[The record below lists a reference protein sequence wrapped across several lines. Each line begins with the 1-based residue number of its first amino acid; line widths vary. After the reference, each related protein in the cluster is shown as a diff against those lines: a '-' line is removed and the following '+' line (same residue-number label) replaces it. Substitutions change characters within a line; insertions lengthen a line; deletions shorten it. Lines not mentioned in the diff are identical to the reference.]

1 MGAPAATGFI
11 RPVQRILS
19 ILGWLALILLST
31 YITVVNVSAW
41 TWFTNNQAQG
51 GSAYW
56 GEAARDAGMA
66 LVSLAA
72 VIASYAIAR
81 RRRLTGIRRVGSA
94 MGWALIIEVPL
105 LIFAMIVAGPF

>member
-1 MGAPAATGFI
+1 M
-11 RPVQRILS
+11 LS
-19 ILGWLALILLST
+19 VVGWLVLILLSG
-31 YITVVNVSAW
+31 YFTVVNVSAW

-72 VIASYAIAR
+72 VIVSYLIAR
-81 RRRLTGIRRVGSA
+81 KRRLTGIHRLGSA
-94 MGWALIIEVPL
+94 MGWALFIEFPL
-105 LIFAMIVAGPF
+105 LVFAMIVAGPF